1 MPEKQVSAAV
11 IFIDLESEDIFG
23 VHSTQVWPRK
33 SHKDKGPWGL
43 PKGLID
49 EGEDAEMAACRE
61 VKEECGFEPDP
72 SKIKYAGK
80 FDYLPVKDLEVF
92 VCPVSSAEMKSMI
105 EIAKC
110 NSYFTNPSG
119 VEQPE
124 VDDYK
129 VCKIDDFN
137 LNYQRVI
144 KNALSGVTY

>member
-1 MPEKQVSAAV
+1 MKKRQMTITTDTVNGIYRIKNLSKKMPLYYK
-11 IFIDLESEDIFG
+11 
-23 VHSTQVWPRK
+23 
-33 SHKDKGPWGL
+33 
-43 PKGLID
+43 
-49 EGEDAEMAACRE
+49 EGEDYRE